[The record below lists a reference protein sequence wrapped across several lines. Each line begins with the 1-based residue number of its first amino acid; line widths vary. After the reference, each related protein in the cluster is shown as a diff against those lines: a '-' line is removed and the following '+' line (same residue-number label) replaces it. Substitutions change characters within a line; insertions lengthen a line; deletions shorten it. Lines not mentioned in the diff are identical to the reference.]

1 MKMKYTKPNSHL
13 MSISLFLRL
22 LAAAV
27 VVLALQFPAAAQPV
41 CDPDI
46 TPPLAVCDGY
56 VTVDVSSGP
65 ATVAAFQVDEG
76 SFDNCTD
83 AVDLDFRLEA
93 APPSATP
100 PASTTLAYTLA
111 DLGEHTAVLWVGDES
126 GNWSQ
131 CYTTVIVQDC
141 GGNPPL
147 SLACN
152 GILEVT
158 VPSSGLA
165 QLYPEDILEGG
176 P

>member
-1 MKMKYTKPNSHL
+1 MKYTKPNSHL

-76 SFDNCTD
+76 SFDNCTPID
-83 AVDLDFRLEA
+83 SLDLRLEA

-100 PASTTLAYTLA
+100 PVAPAPVTTTTPARPASCAT
-111 DLGEHTAVLWVGDES
+111 
-126 GNWSQ
+126 
-131 CYTTVIVQDC
+131 
-141 GGNPPL
+141 PPPIRT
-147 SLACN
+147 SAWRPDFPTPAT
-152 GILEVT
+152 GAEW
-158 VPSSGLA
+158 PR
-165 QLYPEDILEGG
+165 
-176 P
+176 